1 MFAYVSNAERNK
13 AVKPFVSDKY
23 FDFMNQY
30 NSEMS
35 IQSTFIDSKIY
46 EISEDGSRAVVR
58 LTYSYGVVDVTPNK
72 YEMLVSLS
80 ISKNSDGAYQIES
93 QENEVIQYQTQ
104 TKEW

>member
-1 MFAYVSNAERNK
+1 MRFRK
-13 AVKPFVSDKY
+13 
-23 FDFMNQY
+23 
-30 NSEMS
+30 
-35 IQSTFIDSKIY
+35 
-46 EISEDGSRAVVR
+46 DGSRAVVR

-80 ISKNSDGAYQIES
+80 ISKNSSGAAYQIDS

>member
-1 MFAYVSNAERNK
+1 MPLVNA
-13 AVKPFVSDKY
+13 
-23 FDFMNQY
+23 NQY
-30 NSEMS
+30 NSDTPTQP
-35 IQSTFIDSKIY
+35 IFIDRKIY
-46 EISEDGSRAVVR
+46 EISEDRSKTIVK
-58 LTYSYGVVDVTPNK
+58 LTYSYGVLDVTPNK